1 MLEGVYVRRIWNEHF
16 DAYSGIGDVADAIPF
31 LLRRIW
37 TPIHLFFIYKVP
49 GEVSR
54 DQLSGHCYSR
64 TLLIQ
69 SRRTTCHKTTL
80 HDPLRTA
87 WDLFRTIDETL
98 SMQVPY
104 SAGPHAREYCA
115 LFLPPRNRN
124 TKLSI
129 LFADQKKISRYR
141 WSSGRRIREREVFQ
155 LLLVMRVILIDYSKK
170 RFFKL
175 RMEILL
181 AMPTWSVKLAIY

>member
-1 MLEGVYVRRIWNEHF
+1 MLEGVYVRRIWNERF

-104 SAGPHAREYCA
+104 SAGPHAREYWA
-115 LFLPPRNRN
+115 LFLPPRTRN

-129 LFADQKKISRYR
+129 LFADREENITLQLILRPANTRTRGISAIISHARHSNWLFQKKILQAQD
-141 WSSGRRIREREVFQ
+141 GNPTCHAN
-155 LLLVMRVILIDYSKK
+155 LIS
-170 RFFKL
+170 
-175 RMEILL
+175 
-181 AMPTWSVKLAIY
+181 